1 MTRAPRTT
9 RATRTFAR
17 LSAVI
22 GAALLTLTGCTAPG
36 LLNTADGISGGGQG
50 VTRVAEGVDF
60 GTHGQKLD
68 VWRPEGTPQAGGN
81 PVLIFWYGGGWA
93 EGKRQDYGFA
103 ARAFADRGFTVVLP
117 DYRKVPDVRYPA
129 FLEDGAQAVAWT
141 RANIAQYGGDP
152 ERIGVSGHSAGAYTA
167 VMLALDPRWN
177 QAAGVP
183 DGTIK
188 AGVGLSGPYDFYPFD
203 TKRSVDAFAGI
214 ADPEASQPINHAR
227 ADAPPLLL
235 VTSTDDT
242 VVRPYN
248 SANLA
253 KALRAA
259 GATVETREYPG
270 LTHEEVAMALS
281 ATFRGKGPVLD
292 ESAAFLKEHIP
303 AR

>member
-1 MTRAPRTT
+1 MMPIVRMIGGALLL
-9 RATRTFAR
+9 A
-17 LSAVI
+17 LSA
-22 GAALLTLTGCTAPG
+22 CTAPG
-36 LLNTADGISGGGQG
+36 LLNSVDGISGGGKG
-50 VTRVAEGVDF
+50 VSRVAEGVAF

-68 VWRPEGTPQAGGN
+68 VWRPDGAPNAAGGN

-103 ARAFADRGFTVVLP
+103 ARAFAAEGFTVVLP

-129 FLEDGAQAVAWT
+129 FLQDGANAVAWT
-141 RANIAQYGGDP
+141 RAHAAEFGGDP
-152 ERIGVSGHSAGAYTA
+152 QRIAVAGHSAGAYIA
-167 VMLALDPRWN
+167 AMLALDPRWN
-177 QAAGVP
+177 AAAGVP

-203 TKRSVDAFAGI
+203 KKRSIDAFAG
-214 ADPEASQPINHAR
+214 APNPEDTQPINHVTAN
-227 ADAPPLLL
+227 APPLLL

-242 VVRPYN
+242 TVRPYN
-248 SANLA
+248 AANLE
-253 KALRAA
+253 KKLRAA
-259 GATVETREYPG
+259 GAVVEMKEYPG

-292 ESAAFLKEHIP
+292 DSAAFLKKAMP